1 MTQLS
6 TIADGLRFPEGPIA
20 MPDGS
25 IILVEIEAGHLT
37 RVRLDGSKEV
47 ITELGGGPNGV
58 ALGPDGACYVCNNGG
73 FKWIYNEEPGSM
85 RPIGQA
91 EDYVTGRIE
100 RVDLQTGRVEML
112 YDGCGGNRLKGPNDI
127 VFDRKGNMWFTDL
140 GKVRARDLDKGAIY
154 WAKPDGSEIRE
165 VIQPFTTPN
174 GIGLSPDEKTLYV
187 AETEGGRL
195 FAYNII
201 EDGEV
206 EYLPYPQS
214 LNGGRYITSD
224 TGMRR
229 FDSLAVEACGYVC
242 VATLFTGGIT
252 VARPEGGTVE
262 FVETGDSYTTN
273 ICFGG
278 EDLKKAYITLSWQGL
293 LVECNW
299 PRPGLPLNFLNKYNS
314 TVLSYTC

>member
-1 MTQLS
+1 MTQFR
-6 TIADGLRFPEGPIA
+6 TITDGLRFPEGPIA

-25 IILVEIEAGHLT
+25 VVLVEIERGTLT
-37 RVRLDGSKEV
+37 RVLPDGTKEV
-47 ITELGGGPNGV
+47 IAETGGGPNG
-58 ALGPDGACYVCNNGG
+58 AAIGPDGACYICNNGG
-73 FKWIYNEEPGSM
+73 FKWSYDTASGGM

-91 EDYVTGRIE
+91 DDYVTGRIE
-100 RVDLQTGRVEML
+100 RIDMETGKVERL
-112 YDGCGGNRLKGPNDI
+112 YDNCDGNRLSGPNDI

-140 GKVRARDLDKGAIY
+140 GKARERDLDRGAIY
-154 WAKPDGSEIRE
+154 WAKPDGSEIKE

-195 FAYNII
+195 FAFDIVG
-201 EDGEV
+201 DGEV
-206 EYLPYPQS
+206 KLLPYPES

-229 FDSLAVEACGYVC
+229 YDSLAVEAGGNVC

-252 VARPEGGTVE
+252 VASPDGGTVE
-262 FVETGDSYTTN
+262 FVETGDGYTTN

-278 EDLKKAYITLSWQGL
+278 ENLQKAYITLSWQGL
-293 LVECNW
+293 LVECDW
-299 PRPGLPLNFLNKYNS
+299 PRAGLPLNFLN
-314 TVLSYTC
+314 V

>member
-1 MTQLS
+1 MTQFR
-6 TIADGLRFPEGPIA
+6 TITDGLRFPEGPIA

-25 IILVEIEAGHLT
+25 VVLVEIERGTLT
-37 RVRLDGSKEV
+37 RVLPDGTKEV
-47 ITELGGGPNGV
+47 IAETGGGPNG
-58 ALGPDGACYVCNNGG
+58 AAIGPDGACYICNNGG
-73 FKWIYNEEPGSM
+73 FKWSYDTASGGM

-91 EDYVTGRIE
+91 DDYVTGRIE
-100 RVDLQTGRVEML
+100 RVEMETGKVERL
-112 YDGCGGNRLKGPNDI
+112 YDNCDGNRLSGPNDI

-140 GKVRARDLDKGAIY
+140 GKARERDLDRGAIY
-154 WAKPDGSEIRE
+154 WAKPDGSEIKE

-195 FAYNII
+195 FAFDIVG
-201 EDGEV
+201 DGEV
-206 EYLPYPQS
+206 KLLPYPES

-229 FDSLAVEACGYVC
+229 YDSLAVEAGGNVC

-252 VARPEGGTVE
+252 VASPDGGTVE
-262 FVETGDSYTTN
+262 FVETGDGYTTN

-278 EDLKKAYITLSWQGL
+278 ENLQKAYITLSWQGL
-293 LVECNW
+293 LVECDW
-299 PRPGLPLNFLNKYNS
+299 PRAGLPLNFFN
-314 TVLSYTC
+314 V

>member
-1 MTQLS
+1 MIEYR
-6 TIADGLRFPEGPIA
+6 TITDGLRFPEGPIA

-25 IILVEIEAGHLT
+25 IILVEIEAGRLT
-37 RVRLDGSKEV
+37 RVLPDGAKEV
-47 ITELGGGPNGV
+47 VAEPGGGPNG
-58 ALGPDGACYVCNNGG
+58 AAMGPDGACYVCNNGG
-73 FKWIYNEEPGSM
+73 FNWAYDEEPGSI
-85 RPIGQA
+85 RPVGQA
-91 EDYVTGRIE
+91 DDYVTGRIE
-100 RVDLQTGRVEML
+100 RIDIETGKVETL
-112 YDGCGGNRLKGPNDI
+112 YDNCNGNRLSCPNDI

-140 GKVRARDLDKGAIY
+140 GKARARDLDRGAIY

-195 FAYNII
+195 FAYDIVSN
-201 EDGEV
+201 GEV
-206 EYLPYPQS
+206 ELLPYPKS

-229 FDSLAVEACGYVC
+229 FDSLAVEDCGNVC

-252 VARPEGGTVE
+252 VASPDGGTDE
-262 FVETGDSYTTN
+262 FVETGDGYTTN

-278 EDLKKAYITLSWQGL
+278 ENLQKAYITLSWQGL
-293 LVECNW
+293 LVECDW
-299 PRPGLPLNFLNKYNS
+299 PRPGLALNFLNK
-314 TVLSYTC
+314 

>member
-1 MTQLS
+1 MTQFR
-6 TIADGLRFPEGPIA
+6 TITDGLRFPEGPIA

-25 IILVEIEAGHLT
+25 VVLVEIERGTLT
-37 RVRLDGSKEV
+37 RVLPDGTKEV
-47 ITELGGGPNGV
+47 IAETGGGPNG
-58 ALGPDGACYVCNNGG
+58 AAIGPDGACYICNNGG
-73 FKWIYNEEPGSM
+73 FKWSYDTTSGGM

-91 EDYVTGRIE
+91 DDYVTGRIE
-100 RVDLQTGRVEML
+100 RVDMETGKVERL
-112 YDGCGGNRLKGPNDI
+112 YDNCSGNRLSGPNDI

-140 GKVRARDLDKGAIY
+140 GKARERDLDRGAIY
-154 WAKPDGSEIRE
+154 WAKPDGSEIKE

-195 FAYNII
+195 FAFDIVG
-201 EDGEV
+201 DGEV
-206 EYLPYPQS
+206 KLLPYPES

-229 FDSLAVEACGYVC
+229 YDSLAVEAGGNVC

-252 VARPEGGTVE
+252 VASPDGGTVE
-262 FVETGDSYTTN
+262 FVATGDGYTTN

-278 EDLKKAYITLSWQGL
+278 ENLQKAYITLSWQGL
-293 LVECNW
+293 LVECDW
-299 PRPGLPLNFLNKYNS
+299 PRVGLPLNFLN
-314 TVLSYTC
+314 V

>member
-1 MTQLS
+1 MTQFR
-6 TIADGLRFPEGPIA
+6 TITDGLRFPEGPIA

-25 IILVEIEAGHLT
+25 VVLVEIERGTLT
-37 RVRLDGSKEV
+37 RVLPDGTKEV
-47 ITELGGGPNGV
+47 IAETGGGPNG
-58 ALGPDGACYVCNNGG
+58 AAIGPDGACYICNNGG
-73 FKWIYNEEPGSM
+73 FKWSYDTASGGM

-91 EDYVTGRIE
+91 DDYVTGRIE
-100 RVDLQTGRVEML
+100 RVDMETGKVERL
-112 YDGCGGNRLKGPNDI
+112 YDNCDGNRLSGPNDI

-140 GKVRARDLDKGAIY
+140 GKVRERDLDRGAIY
-154 WAKPDGSEIRE
+154 WAKPDGSEIKE

-195 FAYNII
+195 FAFDIVG
-201 EDGEV
+201 DGEV
-206 EYLPYPQS
+206 KLLPYPES

-229 FDSLAVEACGYVC
+229 YDSLAVEAGGNVC

-252 VARPEGGTVE
+252 VASPGGGTVE

-278 EDLKKAYITLSWQGL
+278 ENLQKAYITLSWQGL
-293 LVECNW
+293 LVECDW
-299 PRPGLPLNFLNKYNS
+299 PRAGLPLNCFNL
-314 TVLSYTC
+314 